1 MELAS
6 ISQGICSKLRVAY
19 RLVEDSCHA
28 INEKLEI
35 LWTVQTTKEVTEE
48 ILGRW
53 AIAGLGDGVQDEYQ

>member
-1 MELAS
+1 M
-6 ISQGICSKLRVAY
+6 RVAY